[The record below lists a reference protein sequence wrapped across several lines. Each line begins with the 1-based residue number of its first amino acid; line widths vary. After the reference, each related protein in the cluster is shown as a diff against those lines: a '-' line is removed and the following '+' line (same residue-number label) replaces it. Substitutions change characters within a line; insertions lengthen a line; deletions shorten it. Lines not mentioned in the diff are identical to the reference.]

1 MTMKMTI
8 AYVYCSHCLHYSKAA
23 IEANFFSC
31 SSCGKLVSE
40 VNVKGN
46 PDSVVK
52 KKSKF
57 PRFKRTKKNSMK
69 IKDTIPITVHQ
80 ILLGNDRH
88 QSVHPLL
95 LFISIQLILFC
106 SYIML
111 ECLF

>member
-1 MTMKMTI
+1 MKMTI

-23 IEANFFSC
+23 IEANFF
-31 SSCGKLVSE
+31 CGKLVNE

-69 IKDTIPITVHQ
+69 IKGEF
-80 ILLGNDRH
+80 LLGSD
-88 QSVHPLL
+88 
-95 LFISIQLILFC
+95 
-106 SYIML
+106 
-111 ECLF
+111 EKKD

>member
-69 IKDTIPITVHQ
+69 IKGEF
-80 ILLGNDRH
+80 LLGSD
-88 QSVHPLL
+88 
-95 LFISIQLILFC
+95 
-106 SYIML
+106 
-111 ECLF
+111 EKKD

>member
-23 IEANFFSC
+23 IEANFF
-31 SSCGKLVSE
+31 E

-69 IKDTIPITVHQ
+69 IKGEF
-80 ILLGNDRH
+80 LLGSD
-88 QSVHPLL
+88 
-95 LFISIQLILFC
+95 
-106 SYIML
+106 
-111 ECLF
+111 EKKD